1 MQNEAQLENDLIM
14 TFTKRADAAEVC
26 MMLYKYFSL
35 FYLIIKHFV
44 RALRKFHLSCV

>member
-1 MQNEAQLENDLIM
+1 MQNEAQLENNLIV
-14 TFTKRADAAEVC
+14 TLKKGAVAAEVC